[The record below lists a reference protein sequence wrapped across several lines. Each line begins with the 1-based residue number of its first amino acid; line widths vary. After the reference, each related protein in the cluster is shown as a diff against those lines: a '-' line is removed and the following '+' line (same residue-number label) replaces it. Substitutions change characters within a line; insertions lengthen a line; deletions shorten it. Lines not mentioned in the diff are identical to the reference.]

1 MAFYN
6 LRKTSGGPNLTC
18 FEIYWYSYERT
29 CRTLERHFSINF
41 LEAYEVSKTYG
52 EKQDEFVKELDALQT
67 EFYDGIF
74 YMVERRQLKVSL
86 PLESDYKEGEAELK
100 KIYDWFLP
108 KQKAFAEKWGLRIN
122 VD

>member
-6 LRKTSGGPNLTC
+6 LRKISRGPNLTY
-18 FEIYWYSYERT
+18 FEVYWYSCDRT
-29 CRTLERHFSINF
+29 CHTLEIHFNIHF
-41 LEAYEVSKTYG
+41 LEAYEVSKMYG
-52 EKQDEFVKELDALQT
+52 AKQDEFVKELDALQT

-74 YMVERRQLKVSL
+74 DMVEHSQLKATL
-86 PLESDYKEGEAELK
+86 PMESDYKEREVELK

-108 KQKAFAEKWGLRIN
+108 KQEAFAKKWGLYLN